1 MTEKTKELY
10 AEFMSKRP
18 KHTKALAC
26 MGMLNYQAIVGNDEL
41 IIRRT
46 WRWWNPLVWVLM
58 LAAII
63 ASLVML
69 VVAIPYIAY
78 GVTVKCLKQL
88 ALPKVVGCIAIDKK
102 RK

>member
-10 AEFMSKRP
+10 TEFMSKRP
-18 KHTKALAC
+18 KHVKALVC
-26 MGMLNYQAIVGNDEL
+26 MSMLNFQAIVGNDEL

-63 ASLVML
+63 ASLAML
-69 VVAIPYIAY
+69 VVAMPYIAY
-78 GVTVKCLKQL
+78 VVTVKCLKQIV
-88 ALPKVVGCIAIDKK
+88 LPKVVDCIAIDKK
-102 RK
+102 RR